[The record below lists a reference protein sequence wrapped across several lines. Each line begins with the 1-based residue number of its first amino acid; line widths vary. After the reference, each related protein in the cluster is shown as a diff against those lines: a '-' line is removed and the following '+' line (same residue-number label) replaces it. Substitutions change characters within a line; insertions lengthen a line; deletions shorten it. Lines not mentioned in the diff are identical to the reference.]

1 MLEETEITSGILSLH
16 AENYPFFKHGHA
28 ALMQLSQLKC
38 LFIQLSR
45 KRLLNGDISILIL
58 TTFVGWTSVGLDLH
72 KNKTCTLLHML
83 PQSHM
88 YQPSC
93 DDVL

>member
-1 MLEETEITSGILSLH
+1 MLEETEITSLH
-16 AENYPFFKHGHA
+16 AENYPFCKHG
-28 ALMQLSQLKC
+28 MQLSQLKC

-45 KRLLNGDISILIL
+45 KRLLHGDISILIL

-72 KNKTCTLLHML
+72 TNKTCTLLHMR